1 MTHDDETSTERIT
14 NLESLLDNFQR
25 DKEISESND
34 KEYSQKTKKNQQPYV
49 KNANL
54 SEIKLRQDMK
64 FIRDK
69 IKTRYDP
76 KKQRTKRKA
85 MNGTK

>member
-1 MTHDDETSTERIT
+1 MTHDDETSTKRIT
-14 NLESLLDNFQR
+14 NLESFLDNFQR

-54 SEIKLRQDMK
+54 SKIKLRQDMTK
-64 FIRDK
+64 EAKDK
-69 IKTRYDP
+69 KESNECYCTNKYCNSF
-76 KKQRTKRKA
+76 RK
-85 MNGTK
+85 G

>member
-25 DKEISESND
+25 EKEISESND

-54 SEIKLRQDMK
+54 SKIKLRQDMTK
-64 FIRDK
+64 EAKDKKESNERYQIR
-69 IKTRYDP
+69 
-76 KKQRTKRKA
+76 
-85 MNGTK
+85 

>member
-1 MTHDDETSTERIT
+1 MTHEDETSTETIT

-54 SEIKLRQDMK
+54 SKIKLRRDMTK
-64 FIRDK
+64 EAKDKKESNEWYQIR
-69 IKTRYDP
+69 
-76 KKQRTKRKA
+76 
-85 MNGTK
+85 

>member
-25 DKEISESND
+25 EKEISESND
-34 KEYSQKTKKNQQPYV
+34 KEYSQKTKKNRQPYV

-54 SEIKLRQDMK
+54 SEIKLRQDMTK
-64 FIRDK
+64 EAKDKKESNEWYQIR
-69 IKTRYDP
+69 
-76 KKQRTKRKA
+76 
-85 MNGTK
+85 

>member
-14 NLESLLDNFQR
+14 DLESLLDNFQR

-54 SEIKLRQDMK
+54 SKIKLRQDMTK
-64 FIRDK
+64 EAKDKKESNEWYQIR
-69 IKTRYDP
+69 
-76 KKQRTKRKA
+76 
-85 MNGTK
+85 

>member
-1 MTHDDETSTERIT
+1 MTHEDETSTERIT

-49 KNANL
+49 KNANQQPYVKNAHL
-54 SEIKLRQDMK
+54 SEIKLRQDMIQRSK
-64 FIRDK
+64 GQK
-69 IKTRYDP
+69 G
-76 KKQRTKRKA
+76 KQ
-85 MNGTK
+85 

>member
-34 KEYSQKTKKNQQPYV
+34 KEYSQKTKKNRQPYV

-54 SEIKLRQDMK
+54 TKIKLREDMTK
-64 FIRDK
+64 EAKDKKESNEWYQIR
-69 IKTRYDP
+69 
-76 KKQRTKRKA
+76 
-85 MNGTK
+85 

>member
-25 DKEISESND
+25 EKEISESND
-34 KEYSQKTKKNQQPYV
+34 KEYSQKIKKNQQPYV

-54 SEIKLRQDMK
+54 SEIKLRQDMTQRSK
-64 FIRDK
+64 GQK
-69 IKTRYDP
+69 G
-76 KKQRTKRKA
+76 KQ
-85 MNGTK
+85 

>member
-1 MTHDDETSTERIT
+1 MTHEDETSIETIT

-25 DKEISESND
+25 EKEISESND
-34 KEYSQKTKKNQQPYV
+34 KEYSQKTKKNRQPYV

-54 SEIKLRQDMK
+54 SKIKLR
-64 FIRDK
+64 
-69 IKTRYDP
+69 
-76 KKQRTKRKA
+76 QRTKRKA

>member
-34 KEYSQKTKKNQQPYV
+34 KEGIFTKNKE
-49 KNANL
+49 KSTA
-54 SEIKLRQDMK
+54 LRK
-64 FIRDK
+64 KCEFIQDK

-85 MNGTK
+85 MNDTK

>member
-14 NLESLLDNFQR
+14 NLESLLDNFQI

-34 KEYSQKTKKNQQPYV
+34 KEYSQKIKKNQQSYV

-54 SEIKLRQDMK
+54 SEIKLRQDMIQRSK
-64 FIRDK
+64 EQK
-69 IKTRYDP
+69 G
-76 KKQRTKRKA
+76 KQ
-85 MNGTK
+85 

>member
-1 MTHDDETSTERIT
+1 MTHEDETSTKRIT

-34 KEYSQKTKKNQQPYV
+34 KEYSQKTKKNRQPYV

-54 SEIKLRQDMK
+54 SKIKLRQDMIQRSIGQK
-64 FIRDK
+64 G
-69 IKTRYDP
+69 
-76 KKQRTKRKA
+76 KQ
-85 MNGTK
+85 

>member
-54 SEIKLRQDMK
+54 SKIKLRQDMTK
-64 FIRDK
+64 EAKDK
-69 IKTRYDP
+69 KESNEWY
-76 KKQRTKRKA
+76 QKR
-85 MNGTK
+85 

>member
-54 SEIKLRQDMK
+54 SKIKLRQDMTK
-64 FIRDK
+64 EAKDK
-69 IKTRYDP
+69 KES
-76 KKQRTKRKA
+76 
-85 MNGTK
+85 NE

>member
-1 MTHDDETSTERIT
+1 MTHDDQTSTERIT

-54 SEIKLRQDMK
+54 SKIKLRQDMTK
-64 FIRDK
+64 EAKDKKESNEWYQIR
-69 IKTRYDP
+69 
-76 KKQRTKRKA
+76 
-85 MNGTK
+85 

>member
-49 KNANL
+49 KNA
-54 SEIKLRQDMK
+54 R
-64 FIRDK
+64 K
-69 IKTRYDP
+69 INSLT
-76 KKQRTKRKA
+76 
-85 MNGTK
+85 

>member
-25 DKEISESND
+25 EKEISESND

-54 SEIKLRQDMK
+54 SEIKLRQDMTK
-64 FIRDK
+64 EAKDKKESNEWYQIR
-69 IKTRYDP
+69 
-76 KKQRTKRKA
+76 
-85 MNGTK
+85 

>member
-1 MTHDDETSTERIT
+1 MTHEDETSIETIT

-25 DKEISESND
+25 EKEISESND

-54 SEIKLRQDMK
+54 SKIKLRQDIIQRSK
-64 FIRDK
+64 GQK
-69 IKTRYDP
+69 G
-76 KKQRTKRKA
+76 KQ
-85 MNGTK
+85 

>member
-34 KEYSQKTKKNQQPYV
+34 KEYSQKTKKNRQPYV

-54 SEIKLRQDMK
+54 SKIKLRQDMTK
-64 FIRDK
+64 EAKDKKESNEWHQIR
-69 IKTRYDP
+69 
-76 KKQRTKRKA
+76 
-85 MNGTK
+85 

>member
-25 DKEISESND
+25 EKEISESND
-34 KEYSQKTKKNQQPYV
+34 KEYSQKTKKNRQPYV

-54 SEIKLRQDMK
+54 SKIKLRQDMTK
-64 FIRDK
+64 EAKDKKESNEWYQIR
-69 IKTRYDP
+69 
-76 KKQRTKRKA
+76 
-85 MNGTK
+85 